1 MQIFKFLLV
10 FAFIAFSGLLYY
22 SRVDNTLTN
31 EDKKYINKILEENN
45 IKKYTGKSYKEE
57 IIFIEQTLDAIY
69 TVAPSGVGIAMN
81 RTREVKDLYEL
92 KIGAC
97 FDKARVLEK
106 VFNNNGFKTRRVALY
121 VRKGSYIK
129 SMLTPNILSHAQT
142 EVLTKKGW
150 VVLGT
155 YEKWISLDK
164 NNLPYS
170 ANMINYNY
178 KKINWKY
185 DVPFNL
191 NGLYVYDNNILVYGL
206 YSRHGKFYP
215 PYNFVPD
222 IEYNEFLD
230 NFIN

>member
-1 MQIFKFLLV
+1 MRIFRSVIVVL
-10 FAFIAFSGLLYY
+10 FIAGIYLLYY
-22 SRVDNTLTN
+22 SRVDNALTN
-31 EDKKYINKILEENN
+31 EDKVYINKILEENN
-45 IKKYTGKSYKEE
+45 IKKYSAKSYKEE
-57 IIFIEQTLDAIY
+57 IVFIEQVLDAIY

-121 VRKGSYIK
+121 VRNGSYIK

-164 NNLPYS
+164 NNLPYD
-170 ANMINYNY
+170 ANMINNDY
-178 KKINWKY
+178 KNIDWKY

-191 NGLYVYDNNILVYGL
+191 NGLYVYDKNILVYGL

-222 IEYNEFLD
+222 VEYNEFLY
-230 NFIN
+230 NFF